1 MRRNLSLAVVLTAL
15 AVTIVPTASAAPG
28 AATPGSAVRWGPC
41 EQPVPATLRCATV
54 EVPLDYRDPGG
65 RKIQIAIS
73 KLASRNPERR
83 RGVLLTNPGGP
94 GGAGVDL
101 PAYFPALGM
110 PQEVLDSYDIIGF
123 DPRGVGRSSPVTC
136 DLTPEQ
142 QARGNFP
149 PYARTDA
156 DVAREVGYAR
166 TIARQCATSGTADLL
181 PHITTANTA
190 RDVDRV
196 REALGERRIS
206 YLGYSYG
213 TYLGAVYATL
223 FPDRGDRIVLDSSLG
238 PDGYDVKAMRRFA
251 LGLQDRFPD
260 FAAHV
265 VAHPEYGLG
274 ATPEQVTAKFFELAE
289 RLDVT
294 PVRGVDGTMFRAV
307 TFGSLYSDADMPE
320 LAGIWQ
326 ALEAD
331 RPLPEDPPIAGV
343 ENLLAARFHV
353 VCGDTRWPSSVR
365 EYQRNAAV
373 DRIRHPMLGG
383 STASVNPCAFWPRE
397 RVEGPV
403 RIGDRGPANVLIA
416 QNERDPGT
424 PLAGAREMRAALGG
438 RAVLVTADQGGHGAY
453 LFGANGCANDAVS
466 TFLATGERPAR
477 DLACAAEPVERGTD
491 RAAALKPTGPSLR

>member
-1 MRRNLSLAVVLTAL
+1 MRRTLSLAVVITALTAV
-15 AVTIVPTASAAPG
+15 VTPTASAAPD
-28 AATPGSAVRWGPC
+28 TSPPPVRWGPC
-41 EQPVPATLRCATV
+41 EEPVPTILRCARV
-54 EVPLDYRDPGG
+54 EVPLDYRDPRG

-73 KLASRNPERR
+73 KLPSTNPERR

-94 GGAGVDL
+94 GGAGV
-101 PAYFPALGM
+101 AFPAVFPAARM

-123 DPRGVGRSSPVTC
+123 DPRGVGLSTPVTC

-156 DVAREVGYAR
+156 DVTREVGHAR
-166 TIARQCATSGTADLL
+166 AIAAQCATSATADLL

-196 REALGERRIS
+196 REALGERKIS

-213 TYLGAVYATL
+213 TYLGAVHASL
-223 FPDRGDRIVLDSSLG
+223 FPDRGDRFVLDSSLG

-260 FAAHV
+260 FAAHAA
-265 VAHPEYGLG
+265 AHPEYGLG

-289 RLDVT
+289 SLDAR
-294 PVRGVDGTMFRAV
+294 PVQGVDGTMFRGL
-307 TFGSLYSDADMPE
+307 TFGYLYSDADMPK
-320 LAGIWQ
+320 LAEAWQ
-326 ALEAD
+326 ALESG
-331 RPLPEDPPIAGV
+331 RPLPEDPPVEGA
-343 ENLLAARFHV
+343 ENLMAARFHV
-353 VCGDTRWPSSVR
+353 VCGDTRWPSSVTT
-365 EYQRNAAV
+365 YQRNAAV
-373 DRIRHPMLGG
+373 DRVRYPMLGG
-383 STASVNPCAFWPRE
+383 STASVNPCAFWPGE

-403 RIGDRGPANVLIA
+403 RITGRGPANVLIS

-424 PLAGAREMRAALGG
+424 PLAGAREMRQALGG

-453 LFGANGCANDAVS
+453 LFGANKCANDAV
-466 TFLATGERPAR
+466 TAFLARGERPSG
-477 DLACAAEPVERGTD
+477 DLACPAQPAR
-491 RAAALKPTGPSLR
+491 